1 MLAPIL
7 FVLALSAGS
16 QAPTAEVLAEV
27 RIHGNVL
34 TPDDDVRQLA
44 GLQVGMA
51 IAPDTPAD
59 AAARLRAS
67 RRFEHVEVLKRFA
80 SISDPTRIVLVVI
93 LDEGPVKIESS
104 ADPGKPARVLRKR
117 GFRLMFL
124 PVLKFEDG
132 YGFSY
137 GARFA
142 RAGPL
147 GRRSQLSVPLT
158 WGGDKRAAMELDKTL
173 ARGPVSR
180 VEAGVSW
187 SRRRNPFYAQND
199 DRQRVWFTAERDL
212 PRSLRASATAGWQ
225 HVAFLDRPAANAR
238 LLQTGADLV
247 FDTRLDPMLARNAA
261 YARAGWNRT
270 TGVPGEA
277 VAAVNQTILDARGY
291 LGFVGQSVLV
301 VRALREDADRPVPPY
316 LKSMLGGVSNL
327 RGFRTGTAV
336 GDTLVASSIELRVP
350 LTSPLSIGKVGVSA
364 FVDVAKAYDK
374 GQRFGDQKFERGI
387 GGAVWFAAA
396 FLRLN
401 VAVAHG
407 IGGSTRVH
415 IGTTVSP

>member
-1 MLAPIL
+1 MLAPII
-7 FVLALSAGS
+7 FALALSAGV
-16 QAPTAEVLAEV
+16 QAPQEVLAEI

-34 TPDDDVRQLA
+34 TPDDEVRQLA

-51 IAPDTPAD
+51 IASDTPASV
-59 AAARLRAS
+59 AARLKES
-67 RRFEHVEVLKRFA
+67 RRFKRVEVLKRFA
-80 SISDPTRIVLVVI
+80 SISDPTQIVLVVI
-93 LDEGPVKIESS
+93 LDEGPVTIESS
-104 ADPGKPARVLRKR
+104 ADPGKPARVVRR
-117 GFRLMFL
+117 RQFRLMFL

-142 RAGPL
+142 HAGPF

-158 WGGDKRAAMELDKTL
+158 WGADRHAAVELDKTL

-180 VEAGVSW
+180 LEAGVSA
-187 SRRRNPFYAQND
+187 SRRRNPFYAQDD

-277 VAAVNQTILDARGY
+277 VNQTIVDARGY

-301 VRALREDADRPVPPY
+301 VRALREDADRPLPPY
-316 LKSMLGGVSNL
+316 LKSMLGGASNL
-327 RGFRTGTAV
+327 RGFKTGTAV

-364 FVDVAKAYDK
+364 FVDAAKTYDK
-374 GQRFGDQKFERGI
+374 GERFGDQKFERGI

-407 IGGSTRVH
+407 LGGSTRVH